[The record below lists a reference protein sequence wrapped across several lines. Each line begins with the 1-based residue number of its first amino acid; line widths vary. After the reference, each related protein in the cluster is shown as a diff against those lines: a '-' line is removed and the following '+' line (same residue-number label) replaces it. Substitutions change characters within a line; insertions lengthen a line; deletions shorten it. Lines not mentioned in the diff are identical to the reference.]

1 VKFEGVNIDYC
12 DMLFRPINRL
22 QSFKLYGHVVKLP
35 LKCIKGL
42 TYLRKLT
49 LQIDMLAQTD
59 MEVIIGLQTLTV
71 LRLFFNEFLDNELQ
85 FGPEPSQLIEL
96 EISCKSKLHVMFGI
110 QEAVE
115 NLEVVKLHCYSG
127 TPMQI
132 SGLSNLERIREVS
145 VKGSRDRTLE
155 RNLQCQIDNYQQK
168 SGLCGIVLRV
178 EESSR
183 NVSSS
188 R

>member
-1 VKFEGVNIDYC
+1 
-12 DMLFRPINRL
+12 
-22 QSFKLYGHVVKLP
+22 
-35 LKCIKGL
+35 
-42 TYLRKLT
+42 
-49 LQIDMLAQTD
+49 
-59 MEVIIGLQTLTV
+59 MEVIIGLKTLTV

-85 FGPEPSQLIEL
+85 FGREDDGFISDTEFSEPSQLIEL